1 MTTTRPATPAPPSG
15 AAQRV
20 SLARVVRSEW
30 TKLRSQPSTAWS
42 LLITVVSIVGF
53 GVLYCLLRVA
63 RPPADPAALATFD
76 PTAVSLTGVQLA
88 QIAVGVLGVLLVAG
102 EYATGLIRTSF
113 TAVPRRLPVLWGK
126 AITFALTTLAVC
138 LPVTLIAFLVGQSVL
153 SEKRL
158 DIALTEPGVARA
170 VLGSALY
177 LSAVGLLG
185 LGLGALL
192 RSTAGAVAALLGL
205 LFGPQLLVGLLPSA
219 WSDQLY
225 RYLPV
230 PAGAAVANVRPDPV
244 ILSPWRGFGLFCLYT
259 GWCWR
264 WRRGRWPAVTPE
276 ARRGRSGDLLELAG
290 VHVVDEAA
298 HRVLVGHEGA
308 GLDAGDRLA
317 DVTLQVGERLQGEV
331 GPQPGVGLD
340 VGLHLVVGEGQHAAV
355 GVVDED
361 DLAGPEQALGDDQ
374 GAERVVGDHAAG
386 VADDV
391 GLALAE
397 PQQGVHVEAGVH
409 AGDHGQALA
418 RGHGQVALL
427 EGAGELGVVAEQL
440 VGDRHGS
447 SLRLDGVGGDRP
459 GSGALGYLG
468 SRVPGQPQVTTRP

>member
-63 RPPADPAALATFD
+63 RPPGDPAALAAFD

-102 EYATGLIRTSF
+102 EYATGLVRTSF

-126 AITFALTTLAVC
+126 AISFALTTLAVC
-138 LPVTLIAFLVGQSVL
+138 LPVTLVAFLVGQSIL
-153 SEKRL
+153 SEKQL
-158 DIALTEPGVARA
+158 DTALTEPGVARA
-170 VLGSALY
+170 VVGSALY

-205 LFGPQLLVGLLPSA
+205 LFGPQLLVGLLPST

-230 PAGAAVANVRPDPV
+230 PAGAAVANAGPDPLV
-244 ILSPWRGFGLFCLYT
+244 LGPWSGFGLFCLYT
-259 GWCWR
+259 G
-264 WRRGRWPAVTPE
+264 
-276 ARRGRSGDLLELAG
+276 
-290 VHVVDEAA
+290 VV
-298 HRVLVGHEGA
+298 
-308 GLDAGDRLA
+308 
-317 DVTLQVGERLQGEV
+317 
-331 GPQPGVGLD
+331 
-340 VGLHLVVGEGQHAAV
+340 
-355 GVVDED
+355 
-361 DLAGPEQALGDDQ
+361 
-374 GAERVVGDHAAG
+374 
-386 VADDV
+386 
-391 GLALAE
+391 LALAAW
-397 PQQGVHVEAGVH
+397 QMVRRDA
-409 AGDHGQALA
+409 
-418 RGHGQVALL
+418 
-427 EGAGELGVVAEQL
+427 
-440 VGDRHGS
+440 
-447 SLRLDGVGGDRP
+447 
-459 GSGALGYLG
+459 
-468 SRVPGQPQVTTRP
+468 